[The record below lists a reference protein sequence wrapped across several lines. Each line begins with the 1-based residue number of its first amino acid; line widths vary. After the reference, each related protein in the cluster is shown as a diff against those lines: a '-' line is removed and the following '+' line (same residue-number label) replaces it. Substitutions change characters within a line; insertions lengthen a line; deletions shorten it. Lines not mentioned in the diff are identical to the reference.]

1 MLKVYHTKRIPGHF
15 MPVFCTCGQELPLV
29 IAALRRR
36 LDEMKQTVAAKDAP
50 LRQKQ
55 REIDQLCDWQ
65 QFMAQ

>member
-1 MLKVYHTKRIPGHF
+1 